1 MKQVMKKNRVG
12 FLLMS
17 SVVLSTMFSATVQA
31 ADVGS
36 VETDVNA
43 TFTPGTSVVPP
54 VDPTDPTKPEVDPGN
69 PGTGNQGPL
78 AIIYATNLL
87 DFGTHEIPIMDATYT
102 SAEGTSNVWNGFES
116 VQISDARGGALGWK
130 LSVKA
135 DPLKT
140 VSNGD
145 ELKGAELEIGTAA
158 VATNVAGA
166 NPAAASAVR
175 DAFVGG
181 VAVTAPGGDGAGI
194 TVVNFNPADIKLHVK
209 GGTALAEAYT
219 TKLVWTLNDSPTR

>member
-1 MKQVMKKNRVG
+1 MKQAMKKNRVG

-17 SVVLSTMFSATVQA
+17 SVLLSTAFSATVQA
-31 ADVGS
+31 TDVGS

-78 AIIYATNLL
+78 AVIYATNLL
-87 DFGTHEIPIMDATYT
+87 DFGSHEVPAMDATFT
-102 SAEGTSNVWNGFES
+102 SADGNSNVWNGFES

-145 ELKGAELEIGTAA
+145 ELKGAELEIGAST
-158 VATNVAGA
+158 VSTNVAGA
-166 NPAAASAVR
+166 NPASASAVKGCICWRCSSDSTRRRWGR
-175 DAFVGG
+175 D
-181 VAVTAPGGDGAGI
+181 
-194 TVVNFNPADIKLHVK
+194 
-209 GGTALAEAYT
+209 Y
-219 TKLVWTLNDSPTR
+219 SR